1 MGKCHRR
8 RGDEQARAS
17 VLAGG
22 LGAEGGAR
30 ATAVAC
36 VRAPAGGVSRDAHPG
51 RSHCSASDISPFLVA
66 LWLLLPFFTVR
77 RERACGRCRDARMR
91 QAYVRD
97 VLLWECCGDDDA
109 VERRDALM
117 ESTALPSGL
126 TRSPSH
132 FSSPAR
138 GVVAMSASHQSGSRA
153 RQVLAR
159 LERPSLQ
166 AAGCGM
172 LGMHREKG
180 LEERSSPTRLRTRW
194 CHIMVG

>member
-1 MGKCHRR
+1 MGKRHRR
-8 RGDEQARAS
+8 RGDEQARVS

-36 VRAPAGGVSRDAHPG
+36 VRAPAGGASRDAHPG
-51 RSHCSASDISPFLVA
+51 RLHCSASDISPFLVA
-66 LWLLLPFFTVR
+66 LWLLLPFSAVR
-77 RERACGRCRDARMR
+77 REGACGRCSDARMR
-91 QAYVRD
+91 RAARTRR
-97 VLLWECCGDDDA
+97 LA
-109 VERRDALM
+109 VGMCRRRRRRGKKGRAGG
-117 ESTALPSGL
+117 EHCSTDRPHSLAI
-126 TRSPSH
+126 T

-172 LGMHREKG
+172 LGVHREGG
-180 LEERSSPTRLRTRW
+180 LRSAHRRQDCVRGGVTSW
-194 CHIMVG
+194 